1 MTMLQHDST
10 GQNCPHNNISIS
22 TMDIS
27 DTVTPGPG
35 LTRTKPQLIEKSIE
49 IIAATVMIRS
59 PEQT

>member
-1 MTMLQHDST
+1 MLQHDST

-27 DTVTPGPG
+27 DTVTRGQA
-35 LTRTKPQLIEKSIE
+35 RTKPQLIEKSIE
-49 IIAATVMIRS
+49 IIAATVMIGS

>member
-27 DTVTPGPG
+27 DTVTRGQA
-35 LTRTKPQLIEKSIE
+35 LTKPQLIEKSIE
-49 IIAATVMIRS
+49 IIAATVMIGS
-59 PEQT
+59 LELEQT